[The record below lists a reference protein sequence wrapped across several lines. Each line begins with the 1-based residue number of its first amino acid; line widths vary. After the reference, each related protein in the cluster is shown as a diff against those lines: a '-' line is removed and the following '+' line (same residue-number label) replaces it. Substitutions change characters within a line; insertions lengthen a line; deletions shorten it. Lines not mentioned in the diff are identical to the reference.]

1 MKSYTI
7 YYSLLNIKITYLLN
21 TLSKKKKK
29 KKKKIKRINDK
40 LKYTK

>member
-7 YYSLLNIKITYLLN
+7 YYSLLYIKITYLLH
-21 TLSKKKKK
+21 TLSKKKK